1 MAKILAQGFSGA
13 EIEQLVVSAIYA
25 THDSGALITSADIVR
40 EIEKT
45 RPLSVLMEEKISAL
59 RHWAKGR
66 TVSVD

>member
-1 MAKILAQGFSGA
+1 LTQGFSGA

-25 THDSGALITSADIVR
+25 THDRGGLVTTADIIR

-45 RPLSVLMEEKISAL
+45 KPLSVLMGEKISAL
-59 RHWAKGR
+59 RHWARGR